1 LSYFISFIII
11 LLLITLYII
20 YNGIIILCDFM
31 VKVRSP
37 ASATVIN
44 AISMGK
50 GSAFAIGLYITAD
63 VNILDEKTDK
73 DLKVISESLDNPDM
87 DTSLM
92 DLCAEMVYEK
102 LSEHD
107 KFNLKNIVL
116 SIKTKSDIPPGSGLS
131 SSSAASNSVVYA
143 TLLTLLDEAGLSRED
158 VEFSDEDIVN
168 MAIDASLDARV
179 TITGSFDDAT
189 ASYFGGVV
197 VTDNRK
203 REFLLK
209 EKMEEHPILVYMP
222 NFYSKSGDSNPDRM
236 KLLSSLVE
244 TAFEFAKQKNYFK
257 ALNLNGLI
265 YSATLGFDS
274 KIAVDALEAGALAS
288 GLSGT
293 GSSFVA
299 IVSDDSIDE
308 VKETWS
314 KYEGRVLETCV
325 DNRGCQLL

>member
-1 LSYFISFIII
+1 MKK
-11 LLLITLYII
+11 T
-20 YNGIIILCDFM
+20 
-31 VKVRSP
+31 VRSP
-37 ASATVIN
+37 GSATIIN
-44 AISMGK
+44 AIATGF
-50 GSAFAIGLYITAD
+50 GSAFGIGLDIICDAKST
-63 VNILDEKTDK
+63 
-73 DLKVISESLDNPDM
+73 SESITCSNDVGAD
-87 DTSLM
+87 DKLM
-92 DLCAEMVYEK
+92 KLCVEKVFNHYDINDSDFGIDL
-102 LSEHD
+102 
-107 KFNLKNIVL
+107 
-116 SIKTKSDIPPGSGLS
+116 KTKSSLPMASGLS
-131 SSSAASNSVVYA
+131 SSSASSNAIVKAVSSIVS
-143 TLLTLLDEAGLSRED
+143 E
-158 VEFSDEDIVN
+158 EFDLKPLNDMEIIN
-168 MAIDASLDARV
+168 MAIDASLDAGV

-299 IVSDDSIDE
+299 IVSDDSIDD